1 MRSSVPG
8 VRERQRVLLL
18 SLPVSSPYYPS
29 IGLSL
34 LKAALQRQGVHCDVR
49 YPHLEYAERVGT
61 EAYELLIDASYYG
74 ALLGEWVFSAAA
86 HDQESTSGLDYCTDV
101 LARDFGEHFP
111 VARLMNV
118 LAAREN
124 AAAFINACFDSIP
137 WNDYAIVGFTS
148 SFQQT
153 MASLALARRIKQS
166 HPDILIVFGG
176 ANCEGEM
183 GIELHRRYSFVDIVC
198 SGEGDRAFPALVR
211 RFLDGESYVGLPGLI
226 VRDGAETAV
235 PAVLADPVRDMD
247 SLPYPDFTDFFEQH
261 AKLPEVHRRYP
272 PVPMFETA
280 RGCWWGAKHHCKFC
294 GLNGQTMAFRSKSQA
309 RAHGELIDLVCVDN
323 ILDMTYFKELLPRI
337 AAGKRRIVMHVETKS
352 NLRRDQ
358 IELMARAGL
367 RKIQPGIESL
377 DSEVLRLM
385 DKGCTMLQNVQTLR
399 LAAESGVY
407 VEWNFLYGFPG
418 EEPRHYDAME
428 RIVPTLRHLHPPGA
442 WARVR
447 PDRFSPYFNDPAAFG
462 VDIAAAPAYP
472 YVFPFAADSVRRL
485 AYHFAM
491 TNAALAEAQTYTAG
505 LAREID
511 LWTRH
516 QAESEL
522 YVTEAAGDLVV

>member
-1 MRSSVPG
+1 MDSRFHS
-8 VRERQRVLLL
+8 RRRVLLL
-18 SLPVSSPYYPS
+18 SLPFASPYYPN

-34 LKAALQRQGVHCDVR
+34 LKAAVTREAVDCDIR
-49 YPHLEYAERVGT
+49 YPHLEYAEEVGT
-61 EAYELLIDASYYG
+61 ADYEFLSDTAHFS
-74 ALLGEWVFSAAA
+74 ALLGEWIFAAAA
-86 HDQESTSGLDYCTDV
+86 HGEAPTTGLDYCTDLLV
-101 LARDFGEHFP
+101 HDYPDRFP
-111 VARLMNV
+111 VPRLLQV
-118 LAAREN
+118 LAARQG
-124 AAAFINACFDSIP
+124 AATFIDSCFRSID
-137 WNDYAIVGFTS
+137 WSRYAIVGFTS

-153 MASLALARRIKQS
+153 MASLALARRIKES

-183 GIELHRRYSFVDIVC
+183 GIELHRCYPFIDIVC
-198 SGEGDRAFPALVR
+198 SGEGDRAFPTLVR
-211 RFLDGESYVGLPGLI
+211 RFLGGEPYGGLPGLI
-226 VRDGAETAV
+226 VRDGAQTVV
-235 PAVLADPVRDMD
+235 PAALADPVRDMD
-247 SLPYPDFTDFFEQH
+247 GLPYPDFTDFFDQH
-261 AKLPEVHRRYP
+261 AKLPAVHRRYP

-309 RAHGELIDLVCVDN
+309 RAYGELIDLVDRYGTDVVSVDN

-337 AAGKRRIVMHVETKS
+337 AAGQRRIVMHVETKS

-377 DSEVLRLM
+377 DSEILRLM
-385 DKGCTMLQNVQTLR
+385 DKGCTMLQNVQTLK

-418 EEPRHYDAME
+418 EEPRQYGAME

-447 PDRFSPYFNDPAAFG
+447 PDRFSPYFNDPASFG
-462 VDIAAAPAYP
+462 VDIEAAPAYR

-485 AYHFAM
+485 
-491 TNAALAEAQTYTAG
+491 
-505 LAREID
+505 
-511 LWTRH
+511 
-516 QAESEL
+516 
-522 YVTEAAGDLVV
+522 